1 MIWVLDGLKALVLS
15 GGKRRA
21 NGNGFGW
28 ILKTKV
34 KASGVSYAP
43 EEYVKEQCW
52 VALGRP
58 H

>member
-1 MIWVLDGLKALVLS
+1 MEMVLV
-15 GGKRRA
+15 
-21 NGNGFGW
+21 GFS
-28 ILKTKV
+28 KTRV
-34 KASGVSYAP
+34 KTSGVSYAP